1 MREGEGVYP
10 RTEWKTKAKVENF
23 VKDKIKKFPQAQL
36 LAKRPCQLYSFIW
49 INSILLSQTSFPS
62 RLPFGEFVSLVP
74 GYPRVLVVGVPLIIY
89 DSNSVISQLVAK
101 GGSKGRVLERS
112 FIIPVITQK
121 YTFVVSPISC
131 VTPRVSSP
139 LLGPSHLFW
148 SLLAFR
154 PTAFRLPGAWF
165 SLFFFQEY
173 NNKRGWHGGLHFFAA
188 ITAEL
193 SPSRTVP
200 RMPAPFR
207 LSMEIKQKFFVL
219 RCLPGNNIILLFF
232 CLTFQ
237 ACQTETADKGQPLFG
252 QSARTLFIVGFS
264 PARPCAALN

>member
-1 MREGEGVYP
+1 VREGEGVYP

-165 SLFFFQEY
+165 SLFFF
-173 NNKRGWHGGLHFFAA
+173 
-188 ITAEL
+188 
-193 SPSRTVP
+193 
-200 RMPAPFR
+200 
-207 LSMEIKQKFFVL
+207 
-219 RCLPGNNIILLFF
+219 PGNIIIKEVGTAGFIFSQLLQRNYRLAEQFPVCRRPFDSPWKLNKSFLF
-232 CLTFQ
+232 CV
-237 ACQTETADKGQPLFG
+237 ACPGT
-252 QSARTLFIVGFS
+252 TLFCCSF
-264 PARPCAALN
+264 A